1 MIAIY
6 WSKHIFSSSAVE
18 VIQQI
23 MNNERIFTVWE
34 KTEMFSGY
42 YKVLYFNHDVFGA
55 SPENIVHILDH
66 EIDYVENIQ
75 MPNEKTKSFMK
86 EIQKFIVENR
96 HAELAI
102 IQHKYPDK
110 LDIKVSIFGRKKLV
124 KLVKKKLQLLI
135 NKHTLKKF
143 EINMTPLQVN
153 FFDET
158 FVEKT
163 SCFLA

>member
-1 MIAIY
+1 
-6 WSKHIFSSSAVE
+6 
-18 VIQQI
+18 
-23 MNNERIFTVWE
+23 
-34 KTEMFSGY
+34 
-42 YKVLYFNHDVFGA
+42 
-55 SPENIVHILDH
+55 
-66 EIDYVENIQ
+66 

-102 IQHKYPDK
+102 IQHKYLDK

-143 EINMTPLQVN
+143 EINMTTLQVN